1 MTDVLRHDAEM
12 IVRALRARGHDAWF
26 AGGCVRDLAMQIVP
40 KDYDIATS
48 ARPDE
53 VMDIFPRTKAVGAQ
67 FGVVLVH
74 ADCGDYEV
82 ATFRADAEYSDG
94 RHPDKVEFC
103 SAREDVERRDFTI
116 NGMLYD
122 PVKDE
127 TLDWVG
133 GRKDIAQRLLRTI
146 GEPDRR
152 FAEDKLRMLRG
163 VRFACRL
170 GFAIEENTYD
180 AIRRNAPGL
189 AEVSAERIREELVY
203 IFTGPHAGRAL
214 RLMHDMGLL
223 RPILPEVEAMS
234 GVEQPPQFHP
244 EGDVFEHTCMMLDLA
259 ENPSLELA
267 MGILLHDIGKP
278 GTQTFSDRIRFNEH
292 DHVGEV
298 MVRSI
303 CRRLRFSGQQADQIA
318 DLVAQHMRFAT
329 APRMKLGKLKGLL
342 AMPRFDEHL
351 ELHRL
356 DCLSSHRKLDVYD
369 FVRQKLDEFTAEELR
384 PDPLVDGS
392 DLLALGYSQGPIF
405 GRILASVREQ
415 QLDGS
420 LNTRQEAVAYI
431 GEHFPPVERSAQS

>member
-1 MTDVLRHDAEM
+1 MLATPTLGKHEGARRSLPSPGVGLPLDL
-12 IVRALRARGHDAWF
+12 LARG
-26 AGGCVRDLAMQIVP
+26 VLVDLDHGTLGLAQ
-40 KDYDIATS
+40 D
-48 ARPDE
+48 
-53 VMDIFPRTKAVGAQ
+53 VGAHHRP
-67 FGVVLVH
+67 V
-74 ADCGDYEV
+74 C
-82 ATFRADAEYSDG
+82 
-94 RHPDKVEFC
+94 
-103 SAREDVERRDFTI
+103 RD
-116 NGMLYD
+116 
-122 PVKDE
+122 
-127 TLDWVG
+127 
-133 GRKDIAQRLLRTI
+133 
-146 GEPDRR
+146 
-152 FAEDKLRMLRG
+152 
-163 VRFACRL
+163 
-170 GFAIEENTYD
+170 
-180 AIRRNAPGL
+180 
-189 AEVSAERIREELVY
+189 
-203 IFTGPHAGRAL
+203 
-214 RLMHDMGLL
+214 
-223 RPILPEVEAMS
+223 
-234 GVEQPPQFHP
+234 
-244 EGDVFEHTCMMLDLA
+244 DLA